1 MLFKVKIIFLRNSKD
16 GFDQLLN
23 WTGQCRL
30 GLSSSQL
37 KFILPEFLSLKPELC
52 CPKFLVKTTE
62 IVSYVTRNFRMLNN
76 ILTSQY
82 LHIYC
87 TCFVLAPVVQK
98 VDNAIHQIN
107 LYPVDSAI
115 HFPNTCIHWI
125 MIYPV
130 DSAIHLL
137 NNRDLEEQD
146 LLHSYLPC
154 IVLKNE
160 MLFYPNKPIR
170 PTHFISLLLKECD
183 IYTDLSE

>member
-16 GFDQLLN
+16 GFDQSLN

-30 GLSSSQL
+30 GLWSSQL
-37 KFILPEFLSLKPELC
+37 KFFLPEFLSLKPELC
-52 CPKFLVKTTE
+52 CPKFLVKSPE
-62 IVSYVTRNFRMLNN
+62 IVSYVTWNFIMLNN
-76 ILTSQY
+76 ILTSA

-107 LYPVDSAI
+107 LYSLDSSI
-115 HFPNTCIHWI
+115 HFLNTCIHWI

-130 DSAIHLL
+130 DTAIHLL

-146 LLHSYLPC
+146 LLHSYPPC
-154 IVLKNE
+154 IVLKNK

-170 PTHFISLLLKECD
+170 PAYFISLLLKECD
-183 IYTDLSE
+183 IYTDLSQ